1 MLRPSQRQQCA
12 LGRLPTR
19 PGQLCAAI
27 KLTSATALHAHALLL
42 LRLNHLWLLL
52 LLLRHGL
59 LRLLLED
66 GLLLHVGHLPHA
78 SLHHNWLLLLLRRH
92 AIRGLLH
99 WLQHLLLRLL
109 LDWLLVHIGAGLL
122 LLHAILQRL
131 LGLLLHLGRI
141 LGGLLL
147 LGEHAAAHH
156 AA

>member
-1 MLRPSQRQQCA
+1 
-12 LGRLPTR
+12 
-19 PGQLCAAI
+19 LCAAI

-42 LRLNHLWLLL
+42 LRLNHLWLL

-92 AIRGLLH
+92 PIRGLLH
-99 WLQHLLLRLL
+99 WLQHLL